1 MTLKPI
7 NQTNLYG
14 LDNIFN
20 ELNNLFSDNKLPN
33 KILFSGKKG
42 IGKSTLS
49 YHLINCI
56 LSKDEEFSY
65 DTTNHT
71 INRENKSFKLIQ
83 NGSNPNFNLIDVS
96 SDKKMIEINQIRNL
110 INKINKSSFNDKP
123 RFILIDNIE
132 YLNINS
138 ANALL
143 KSLEEPN
150 QNIFFILINNQKK
163 ILPTIKSRCLNFNIS
178 LTYNDT
184 ISIIDNILGENVLD
198 IVNNELLSYYFSPGN
213 IYNLIQFSKIENI
226 DLKNVNTIIH
236 LASIANDPMADL
248 DKNLSWETS
257 ALGTLKLINS
267 ALKYKVKKIIYA
279 SSGSVYGIKKE
290 KKVHEDLK
298 LKPLSLYNK
307 VKMVTERV
315 LLSYNDKIDIN
326 IVRPGTVCGY
336 SPRMRYDLV
345 VNTLLIRA
353 LRDKQFSVF
362 GGDQW
367 RPFVHCYDV
376 ARAFKLALEADK
388 VVTHNQIFN
397 VGSDDMNYTIDNIG
411 EKVADKLPKS
421 KMNTVQEDVDKRN
434 YKVSFSKISKLLKF
448 EKKYTIEMGLDEMIS
463 EAKKNNQ
470 LLKYEDKIY
479 SNFNHLK
486 NSYEQ

>member
-198 IVNNELLSYYFSPGN
+198 IVNNELLNYYFSPGN
-213 IYNLIQFSKIENI
+213 IYNLIQFSKIEDIDSKNI
-226 DLKNVNTIIH
+226 SLKNLLKTVIK
-236 LASIANDPMADL
+236 
-248 DKNLSWETS
+248 KNLYKNDTD
-257 ALGTLKLINS
+257 TKFLIYE
-267 ALKYKVKKIIYA
+267 LVELFLHKI
-279 SSGSVYGIKKE
+279 
-290 KKVHEDLK
+290 
-298 LKPLSLYNK
+298 SLYNYDY
-307 VKMVTERV
+307 
-315 LLSYNDKIDIN
+315 YNYFLK
-326 IVRPGTVCGY
+326 RLKY
-336 SPRMRYDLV
+336 MS
-345 VNTLLIRA
+345 
-353 LRDKQFSVF
+353 
-362 GGDQW
+362 
-367 RPFVHCYDV
+367 
-376 ARAFKLALEADK
+376 E
-388 VVTHNQIFN
+388 FN
-397 VGSDDMNYTIDNIG
+397 LD
-411 EKVADKLPKS
+411 E
-421 KMNTVQEDVDKRN
+421 E
-434 YKVSFSKISKLLKF
+434 SFFIEFESKILN
-448 EKKYTIEMGLDEMIS
+448 
-463 EAKKNNQ
+463 A
-470 LLKYEDKIY
+470 
-479 SNFNHLK
+479 
-486 NSYEQ
+486 